1 MNRITDK
8 ILHGMLIL
16 MIGLSF
22 YLTYLIWVS
31 PASHETSL
39 EESLGNN
46 RTEETSLKTKEEV
59 FLPLKLRYQKED
71 TNQETQNEALL
82 KAIQKELHQTT
93 YSEGEVKTYSKQSD
107 YQRATTM
114 TSGMELFYAF
124 SFPFNYI
131 KTIYDFLDINLYNE
145 DILEK
150 FKEKCCSIYHKNKR
164 KYFKIDIIKFMYFCI
179 DIGYKCDTI
188 KI

>member
-82 KAIQKELHQTT
+82 KAIQKENIT
-93 YSEGEVKTYSKQSD
+93 
-107 YQRATTM
+107 
-114 TSGMELFYAF
+114 TSGI
-124 SFPFNYI
+124 YI
-131 KTIYDFLDINLYNE
+131 PESSN
-145 DILEK
+145 
-150 FKEKCCSIYHKNKR
+150 KER
-164 KYFKIDIIKFMYFCI
+164 PFMYEVVCV
-179 DIGYKCDTI
+179 
-188 KI
+188 